1 MVLSKKYDIHIS
13 YFYIMHSPHFSLC
26 SHPHMTSSRPI
37 YPPPASIVTM
47 AKGMRIFR
55 VSAPHVDKK
64 IQVSCY
70 LFSFPYIMYSPHF
83 GPCPHLPTTSSSST
97 NTSPASLVT
106 VAKGTVSFRIGFY
119 CLGIIFITH
128 ILFRFRDLI
137 ILRHTQGYG

>member
-37 YPPPASIVTM
+37 YPPPALIVTM
-47 AKGMRIFR
+47 AKGTRIFR

-70 LFSFPYIMYSPHF
+70 LFSFPYHVLTSLWAMP
-83 GPCPHLPTTSSSST
+83 TSSHYLLQLNQHLSCL
-97 NTSPASLVT
+97 ASDCSERN
-106 VAKGTVSFRIGFY
+106 GEFQD
-119 CLGIIFITH
+119 
-128 ILFRFRDLI
+128 RFLLSWYYFHYSHFVPI
-137 ILRHTQGYG
+137 S

>member
-47 AKGMRIFR
+47 AKGMRMLTKKYKF
-55 VSAPHVDKK
+55 HVT
-64 IQVSCY
+64 Y
-70 LFSFPYIMYSPHF
+70 FHFHIMYSPHF